1 MPPRSGSSL
10 VTLGMVTHLSLR
22 DVLETNLVGPHRVTR
37 AWVST

>member
-22 DVLETNLVGPHRVTR
+22 DVLETNLVGLRLATR
-37 AWVST
+37 